1 MLAVKGSTV
10 ESGLLRLTTDLRPK
24 AVKTCKWTEKASTTS
39 RFLNLF
45 DHLVLL
51 ADNKDSRVNFDTR
64 NSFKLQTQKFSR
76 QWDAFAQLHGR
87 LQEDGLPR
95 NKGQILIN
103 TLHKTIEENREK
115 RGHPFQ
121 GCELKNTHSMLGN
134 RHETNH
140 DFSAGVNKIQNKKEG
155 QLTITEKN
163 ACLCLLKSNHPN
175 WSGLYTHNQEDDLSV
190 EEEPISQD
198 STFSMESIFRKES
211 KKAEEVE

>member
-1 MLAVKGSTV
+1 VSLKLRHSHQERSYYERTGRNSIVYFTKIEIIPHRSLYHLSFINLAGELSKSKSIISKHADNVRDVMLAVKGSTV
-10 ESGLLRLTTDLRPK
+10 ESELLRLTTDLRPK

-39 RFLNLF
+39 CFLNLF

-51 ADNKDSRVNFDTR
+51 ADNKDSRVNFDTK

-134 RHETNH
+134 HH
-140 DFSAGVNKIQNKKEG
+140 
-155 QLTITEKN
+155 
-163 ACLCLLKSNHPN
+163 
-175 WSGLYTHNQEDDLSV
+175 
-190 EEEPISQD
+190 
-198 STFSMESIFRKES
+198 
-211 KKAEEVE
+211 